1 LTVIV
6 TKMPLS
12 ILIESRKESVKKK
25 HDTAQKEIQELEDKL
40 LSR

>member
-12 ILIESRKESVKKK
+12 IIIESKKEFVKKK
-25 HDTAQKEIQELEDKL
+25 HETAQKEIQELEDKL